1 MKIKVDAMGDHCP
14 IPVVK
19 TKKALGQL
27 NGAGQIE
34 VLVDNE
40 TAMKNVM
47 KMAKSSGASAE
58 AEQISE
64 REYKVM
70 ITVEEKNAAS
80 SGNDQKGQNEGRKDK
95 TQAEGKMKAAGE
107 ANQNPAAENGNNSGA
122 QGMNE
127 AQSASEGCATCIGTV
142 VAVSSDKMGSGN
154 DELGAVLM
162 KSFFFAET
170 QLDTLPD
177 KILFYNGGAK
187 LTVEGSDCL
196 EDIKLLEKEGVEIL
210 TCGTC
215 LDFYGLKEKLAV
227 GTVTNMY
234 TIAEILQNAVSIV
247 SP

>member
-1 MKIKVDAMGDHCP
+1 MVKMTVDAMGDHCP

-19 TKKALGQL
+19 TKKALGKLQ
-27 NGAGQIE
+27 GAGQIE

-58 AEQISE
+58 SEKISD

-70 ITVEEKNAAS
+70 ITVEEKNAAVS
-80 SGNDQKGQNEGRKDK
+80 ESDQKGQTAGKESRA
-95 TQAEGKMKAAGE
+95 QAEGGGKEAGE
-107 ANQNPAAENGNNSGA
+107 SDHSSA
-122 QGMNE
+122 QGMNKV
-127 AQSASEGCATCIGTV
+127 QLSSAGCATCIGTV

-196 EDIKLLEKEGVEIL
+196 EDIRILAKEGVEIL

-227 GTVTNMY
+227 GAVTNMY
-234 TIAEILQNAVSIV
+234 TIAEILQNAVSVV

>member
-1 MKIKVDAMGDHCP
+1 MKITVDAMGDHCP

-19 TKKALGQL
+19 TKKALGEL
-27 NGAGQIE
+27 NGPGQIE

-58 AEQISE
+58 AKQISE
-64 REYKVM
+64 QEYKVM
-70 ITVEEKNAAS
+70 ITVEEKNV
-80 SGNDQKGQNEGRKDK
+80 GGKGQ
-95 TQAEGKMKAAGE
+95 TQTDGEIKAAGE
-107 ANQNPAAENGNNSGA
+107 GDQNPVADKDEMAAENGKNSGS
-122 QGMNE
+122 QGRNQV
-127 AQSASEGCATCIGTV
+127 QSASVGCATCIGTV

-234 TIAEILQNAVSIV
+234 TIAEIFQNAVSIV

>member
-1 MKIKVDAMGDHCP
+1 
-14 IPVVK
+14 
-19 TKKALGQL
+19 
-27 NGAGQIE
+27 
-34 VLVDNE
+34 
-40 TAMKNVM
+40 MKNVM
-47 KMAKSSGASAE
+47 KMAKAAARQRNRKRSA
-58 AEQISE
+58 IGK
-64 REYKVM
+64 YKVM
-70 ITVEEKNAAS
+70 ITVEEKNAACIRKRS
-80 SGNDQKGQNEGRKDK
+80 KRTDRRKRKPGAGRRR
-95 TQAEGKMKAAGE
+95 GKEAGE
-107 ANQNPAAENGNNSGA
+107 SDHNPAAENGSNSSA
-122 QGMNE
+122 QGMNKV
-127 AQSASEGCATCIGTV
+127 QLSSAGCATCIGTV

-196 EDIKLLEKEGVEIL
+196 EDIRILEKEGVEIL

-227 GTVTNMY
+227 GAVTNMY
-234 TIAEILQNAVSIV
+234 TIAEILQNAVSVV

>member
-1 MKIKVDAMGDHCP
+1 MKITVDAMGDHCP

-47 KMAKSSGASAE
+47 KMAKSNGASAE

-70 ITVEEKNAAS
+70 ITVEEKNAAAS
-80 SGNDQKGQNEGRKDK
+80 ENDQKGQNEGRKDK

-107 ANQNPAAENGNNSGA
+107 ADQNTAAENGNNSGV

-215 LDFYGLKEKLAV
+215 LDFYGLKGKLAV

-234 TIAEILQNAVSIV
+234 TIAEILQNAVSVV